1 MMEYQSILH
10 KKLLDGNFVYTAET
24 TPPDSS
30 DQEVLLKKTKPLK
43 NVADAV
49 NLTDSPGA
57 KVHMSALT
65 AAIILIQ
72 NGIEP
77 ILQLTVRDRNRLAL
91 QGDLIGASALGVHN
105 ILCLSGDD
113 PKIGDQ
119 PDTVAV
125 NDIDSLT
132 LIATANMMRNERKFP
147 SGRIIEPPPKLCIGS
162 AEVPTTGKPNPE
174 KILNKIKTG
183 VNFFQTQYVFDEKL
197 LKEYMKILEGVGIL
211 EKTFFIIG
219 LGPFASAKNAK
230 WMNDNLFGVN
240 VPNKILKRLEQS
252 KDQQKESKK
261 ICLELIHHFKEIDGV
276 KGVHLMGHNK
286 EQIISEIIQESKK
299 GSNL

>member
-1 MMEYQSILH
+1 MEYQSLLH

-24 TPPDSS
+24 TPPDSA
-30 DQEVLLKKTKPLK
+30 DQEVILTKTKPLK
-43 NVADAV
+43 YIADAV

-65 AAIILIQ
+65 AAIILAQ
-72 NGIEP
+72 NDIEP

-91 QGDLIGASALGVHN
+91 QGDLVGASALGVHN

-119 PDTVAV
+119 PETIAV

-132 LIATANMMRNERKFP
+132 LVATADLMRRKGKFP
-147 SGRIIEPPPKLCIGS
+147 SGRLIEPPPKLCIGG
-162 AEVPTTGKPNPE
+162 AEVPTEGKPNTE

-183 VNFFQTQYVFDEKL
+183 INFFQTQYVFDKKI
-197 LKEYMKILEGVGIL
+197 LKEYMKVLDDAGIL

-219 LGPFASAKNAK
+219 LGPFTSAKSAK
-230 WMNDNLFGVN
+230 WMNNNLFGVN
-240 VPNKILKRLEQS
+240 VPEKIIKRLEQS
-252 KDQQKESKK
+252 KDEKKESKK
-261 ICLELIHHFKEIDGV
+261 ICLELIHHFKEINGV

-286 EQIISEIIQESKK
+286 EEIIAEIIQESRK
-299 GSNL
+299 NNN